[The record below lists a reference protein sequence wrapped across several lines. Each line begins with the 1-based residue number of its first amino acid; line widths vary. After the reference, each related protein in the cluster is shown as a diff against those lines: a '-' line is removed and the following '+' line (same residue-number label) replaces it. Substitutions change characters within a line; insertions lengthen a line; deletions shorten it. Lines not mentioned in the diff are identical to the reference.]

1 MHSIHYDSDAHTH
14 HLADAHRQVLEEGSA
29 ISPEVIAESGVRTVE
44 RGCEL
49 PEGFS
54 GRQRRRGRGM
64 LFPVDR
70 PNGERS
76 WCFRPDRIDPE
87 RPGHKYE
94 QPCKAL
100 GGAGNTLG
108 ILPSQRHLL
117 ADKSATVI
125 FVEGTKKQLALITAL
140 RAAGIHNV
148 LVVAIVGV
156 WNWLH
161 EGGKPIPDMVDIPL
175 EGRKVII
182 MFDSDVLIT
191 WQVQNAARRF
201 AGYLE
206 DRGAEVFMTYF
217 HHKPDGSKMGAD
229 DFFAGGGSLTEL
241 RMLTRRYD
249 PDDFKRIRLSRSE
262 RLRAMLEDL
271 HRTYAA
277 MPAAKIGECS
287 NRATMREA
295 RRRAAESGRVTD
307 KGIVVRLP
315 IRSMAIKTR
324 LSTRSQSLSLKR
336 LERDGYL
343 ERIEEPAHKVEKHGA
358 AYLLKASTEGS
369 GRAEGK
375 QYGTEQR
382 QQQNASQESARG
394 KPDSYADLYAG
405 VYLARAPS
413 EGVPELRHSKVVHTW
428 ARRRNRRVVVDSDY
442 VYRLAK
448 PRQEVLMY
456 LLDCEG
462 GEATETELL
471 DRFGSKS
478 TRLRDFRRRKI
489 EPLMG
494 WRYTRDK
501 GTGAERRLETGPQIV
516 SCEGGVVRI
525 LPEWREAL
533 EEHRRQTGELED
545 NERQKDNYRRQ
556 SKAYRNRDRTPADK
570 QPPLRGKEETRR
582 IFAESAKRDKERW
595 VEEQRQKVGETAAT
609 FLSDELAGISAVRYQ
624 DARQRWAR
632 RGGRVEDLR
641 AAVLYGPW
649 RFKREE
655 DGDLYI
661 HHEDGPGNRPAGPNE
676 RAFRERGGDCR
687 GTATNSVSAN
697 RIAPAPPRSAPKV
710 DGIYQHGPACA
721 CWICGDDDQE
731 AAG

>member
-1 MHSIHYDSDAHTH
+1 VYQYSQHSNPLSDEHY
-14 HLADAHRQVLEEGSA
+14 RMLEEGSA
-29 ISPEVIAESGVRTVE
+29 ISPEVIAESGARTVS
-44 RGCEL
+44 RGREL

-76 WCFRPDRIDPE
+76 WCFRPDRVDPG

-100 GGAGNTLG
+100 GGAGNALG
-108 ILPSQRHLL
+108 ILPRQRHLI
-117 ADKSATVI
+117 ADTDVPVV
-125 FVEGTKKQLALITAL
+125 FVEGTKKQLSLVSAL
-140 RAAGIHNV
+140 RKASSREV

-161 EGGKPIPDMVDIPL
+161 DGGQPIPDMADIPL
-175 EGRKVII
+175 EGRNATV
-182 MFDSDVLIT
+182 MFDSDMLIK
-191 WQVQNAARRF
+191 WQVQDAARRF

-229 DFFAGGGSLTEL
+229 DFFAAGGTLEEL
-241 RMLTRRYD
+241 RLLTRRYD
-249 PDDFKRIRLSRSE
+249 PDDFRRIRLSRSE

-271 HRTYAA
+271 HGTYAA

-287 NRATMREA
+287 DRATMREM
-295 RRRAAESGRVTD
+295 RRRAEESGQVTER
-307 KGIVVRLP
+307 GIVVRAP
-315 IRSMAIKTR
+315 VRSLGIKTR

-343 ERIEEPAHKVEKHGA
+343 ERIEEPPHKVEKRGA
-358 AYLLKASTEGS
+358 AYLLKASTVSSGRAQGKQYEREQRQQRNVRQ

-375 QYGTEQR
+375 PR
-382 QQQNASQESARG
+382 
-394 KPDSYADLYAG
+394 SYADSYAG
-405 VYLARAPS
+405 VYPARAS
-413 EGVPELRHSKVVHTW
+413 CEAVPELRHSKVVHTW
-428 ARRRNRRVVVDSDY
+428 ARRNGRRVVVDSDY

-456 LLDCEG
+456 LLDAG
-462 GEATETELL
+462 GEATEAALL
-471 DRFGSKS
+471 ERFGSRT
-478 TRLRDFRRRKI
+478 TRPRDFHRRRI

-501 GTGAERRLETGPQIV
+501 ATGAERRLETGPALV
-516 SCEGGVVRI
+516 ACEEGVVRI

-533 EEHRRQTGELED
+533 EEHRKQTGELED
-545 NERQKDNYRRQ
+545 NRRQERRYRDQ
-556 SKAYRNRDRTPADK
+556 SKAYRTRDRTPAEK

-595 VEEQRQKVGETAAT
+595 VEDQRQKVGTTAAT
-609 FLSDELAGISAVRYQ
+609 FVADELEGISAVRYQ

-661 HHEDGPGNRPAGPNE
+661 HRADARRGPSGPNE
-676 RAFRERGGDCR
+676 RAWRER
-687 GTATNSVSAN
+687 TVQQEESA
-697 RIAPAPPRSAPKV
+697 RSEPERRPPPKV
-710 DGIYQHGPACA
+710 DGIYQHGALCDCPWCS
-721 CWICGDDDQE
+721 E
-731 AAG
+731 APQPSYAKVAG